1 MTMPVIPVVTV
12 TVLIVLL
19 LTALRRCF
27 LVVTVDGVS
36 MAPTFRPGDRLIARR
51 WGLRA
56 VRAGDVVVLRGGT
69 PDEVFAALR
78 PDAATAGRVLPPIDG
93 GHLIKR
99 IVAVPGDRVP
109 RAGFHVLHDSP
120 GDVVPPGKIVVA
132 GDNPRFSADSRTYG
146 YLRREQI
153 VGVVIRDRDVATT

>member
-1 MTMPVIPVVTV
+1 MTMPVIPVVTA
-12 TVLIVLL
+12 TVLIALL
-19 LTALRRCF
+19 VTALRRCF

-51 WGLRA
+51 WALRA
-56 VRAGDVVVLRGGT
+56 VRAGDVVVLRSAT
-69 PDEVFAALR
+69 PEEVFAALP
-78 PDAATAGRVLPPIDG
+78 PDAAAAGRVLPPLGG

-109 RAGFHVLHDSP
+109 RAGFQALHDSP

-153 VGVVIRDRDVATT
+153 VGVVMHDRDIART